1 MAKAKIGLG
10 VSGGIAAYKA
20 VEILR
25 ALQRESCSVQVAMTR
40 HACEFVTPLTFRA
53 ISGTH
58 VIVDDYAA
66 DNPDPI
72 AHINFSQH
80 IDLLLIAPATANIL
94 AKMANGVADDFLTST
109 FLACTAPILVAP
121 AMNTVMW
128 DHPTTRRNI
137 ATLRSDG
144 VYFVEPDSGEM
155 ACGTFGPG
163 RLSAPEVI
171 AQRAIEILDISRQEK
186 RDLSAEMILITAGA
200 TREEIDPVR
209 FISNRSSGRMGF
221 ALAEAA
227 LARGAT
233 VTIVAGVTAVEPPAE
248 ATLIRVQSAEEMSRA
263 VSAEVS
269 NATIFI
275 GAAAVSD
282 YRPVNRNDFKIKKL
296 SERLTI
302 ELERT
307 PDILGSV
314 AAERH
319 PRLIVVGFAAE
330 TNDVEAHALK
340 KLEKKRLDLI
350 VANDVTNPRGGFDVS
365 TNVVSIIRSGQE
377 EPLRLPELPKLEVA
391 NRVLDIVR
399 EIRESAG
406 AASSKSS

>member
-25 ALQRESCSVQVAMTR
+25 ALQRENCSVKVAMTR

-72 AHINFSQH
+72 AHINFSQD

-109 FLACTAPILVAP
+109 LLACTAPILVAP

-128 DHPTTRRNI
+128 DHPATRRNI

-144 VYFVEPDSGEM
+144 VFFVEPDSGEM

-163 RLSAPEVI
+163 RLSAPEII
-171 AQRAIEILDISRQEK
+171 AQRAIEILDFSRQRK
-186 RDLSAEMILITAGA
+186 RDLSAEKILITAGA

-227 LARGAT
+227 LARGANVT
-233 VTIVAGVTAVEPPAE
+233 VVAGVTTAEPPAE

-269 NATIFI
+269 NATVFI

-314 AAERH
+314 ATERH

-330 TNDVEAHALK
+330 TNDVENHALK

-350 VANDVTNPRGGFDVS
+350 VANDVTNPKGGFDVS

-391 NRVLDIVR
+391 NRVLDIVK

-406 AASSKSS
+406 AASSISS